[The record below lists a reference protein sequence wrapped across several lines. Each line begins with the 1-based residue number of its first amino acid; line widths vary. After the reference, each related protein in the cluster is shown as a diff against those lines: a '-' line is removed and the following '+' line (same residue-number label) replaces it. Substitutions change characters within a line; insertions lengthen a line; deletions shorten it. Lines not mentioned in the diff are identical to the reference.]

1 MPKMSTEP
9 PTTTRKKSRAPAKKP
24 SVKLAAVGPKKKTRR
39 APKEGS
45 PEKKRSLKKS
55 GGSEPPRMRPKKEDA
70 LGLLIRKPNG
80 TNRVFNQFRDDFGC
94 RTLSVTNELQL
105 IEGENDK
112 FPTSIQKRGGV
123 LRVDATDL
131 ERMEIRVGGIRFI
144 FSEDGLEMYRGS
156 RLLNAMAADLD
167 DA

>member
-1 MPKMSTEP
+1 
-9 PTTTRKKSRAPAKKP
+9 
-24 SVKLAAVGPKKKTRR
+24 
-39 APKEGS
+39 
-45 PEKKRSLKKS
+45 
-55 GGSEPPRMRPKKEDA
+55 MRPKKEDA